1 MAKSEDDRWVV
12 AQVINEVGSEKYV
25 VERIRAEVKARGWS
39 LVELS
44 RRMNAS
50 SMEGN
55 GGVIDRA
62 VLSKMLGGDRGRHVS
77 IDQLITLSK
86 VFGIPLGELLVPA
99 STLANIRGWRYY
111 LESLDRANDLRKLIT
126 RNREHLADIRKLIEA
141 SPELGERIVDHA
153 RDVYRLRRFDLIEV
167 IRNDL
172 LHIEVLTVR
181 PPGALRAQ
189 GSIPEEYLDR
199 ELMAYGLHRVPVV
212 AVATELLDPAASTSE
227 EALYRSAK
235 ALLLDDAPEEGERDE

>member
-111 LESLDRANDLRKLIT
+111 FESLDTANDLRKLIT
-126 RNREHLADIRKLIEA
+126 RNRDRLADIRKLIET
-141 SPELGERIVDHA
+141 SPDLGERIVDHA
-153 RDVYRLRRFDLIEV
+153 RNVYRLRRSDLIEV

-172 LHIEVLTVR
+172 LHIE
-181 PPGALRAQ
+181 

>member
-1 MAKSEDDRWVV
+1 MAKSQDDRRVV
-12 AQVINEVGSEKYV
+12 AQVINEMGSEKYV

-44 RRMNAS
+44 RQMNES
-50 SMEGN
+50 SMDGNRN
-55 GGVIDRA
+55 GGVIDRT
-62 VLSKMLGGDRGRHVS
+62 VLSKMLSGDRGRHVS

-111 LESLDRANDLRKLIT
+111 LEALDMANDLRKLIT
-126 RNREHLADIRKLIEA
+126 RNREHLADIRKLIET

-153 RDVYRLRRFDLIEV
+153 RDVYRLRRSDLIEA
-167 IRNDL
+167 IQNDA
-172 LHIEVLTVR
+172 LHVE
-181 PPGALRAQ
+181 
-189 GSIPEEYLDR
+189 GSMPDEYLDP
-199 ELMAYGLHRVPVV
+199 ELMSYGLHRVPVV
-212 AVATELLDPAASTSE
+212 AVATELLDPVASTSE

-235 ALLLDDAPEEGERDE
+235 ALLLEEEEPNE

>member
-1 MAKSEDDRWVV
+1 MAKSQDDRRIV

-99 STLANIRGWRYY
+99 ATLANIRGWRYY
-111 LESLDRANDLRKLIT
+111 LESLDMANDLRKLIT
-126 RNREHLADIRKLIEA
+126 RNREHLADIRKLIET

-153 RDVYRLRRFDLIEV
+153 RDVYRLRRSDLIEV
-167 IRNDL
+167 IRNDA
-172 LHIEVLTVR
+172 LHIE
-181 PPGALRAQ
+181 
-189 GSIPEEYLDR
+189 GSMPDEYLDP

-235 ALLLDDAPEEGERDE
+235 ALLLEDAMEEGERDE

>member
-1 MAKSEDDRWVV
+1 MAKSQDDRRIV

-44 RRMNAS
+44 RRMNES

-55 GGVIDRA
+55 GGVIDRT
-62 VLSKMLGGDRGRHVS
+62 VLSKMLGRDRGRHVS

-111 LESLDRANDLRKLIT
+111 FESLDIANDLRHLIT
-126 RNREHLADIRKLIEA
+126 EKQERLADIRKLIET
-141 SPELGERIVDHA
+141 SPELSERIVDHA
-153 RDVYRLRRFDLIEV
+153 RDVYLRRRSDLIEV
-167 IRNDL
+167 IRNDAL
-172 LHIEVLTVR
+172 NIE
-181 PPGALRAQ
+181 
-189 GSIPEEYLDR
+189 GSMPDEYLDPM
-199 ELMAYGLHRVPVV
+199 LMAYGLHRVPPV
-212 AVATELLDPAASTSE
+212 AVAIELLDPAASTSE

-235 ALLLDDAPEEGERDE
+235 ALLLEDALEEVERNE

>member
-1 MAKSEDDRWVV
+1 MAKSQDDRRIV

-99 STLANIRGWRYY
+99 ATLANIRGWRYY
-111 LESLDRANDLRKLIT
+111 LESLDMANDLRKLIT
-126 RNREHLADIRKLIEA
+126 RNREHLADIRKLIET

-153 RDVYRLRRFDLIEV
+153 RDVYRLRRSDLIEV
-167 IRNDL
+167 IRNDA
-172 LHIEVLTVR
+172 LHIE
-181 PPGALRAQ
+181 
-189 GSIPEEYLDR
+189 GSMPDEYLDP

-235 ALLLDDAPEEGERDE
+235 ALLLDDVPEEGERDE

>member
-1 MAKSEDDRWVV
+1 MAKSQDDRRVV
-12 AQVINEVGSEKYV
+12 AQVINEMGSEKYV

-39 LVELS
+39 LAELS
-44 RRMNAS
+44 RQMNES
-50 SMEGN
+50 SMDGNRN

-62 VLSKMLGGDRGRHVS
+62 VLSKMLSGDRGRHVS

-99 STLANIRGWRYY
+99 STLADIRGWRYY
-111 LESLDRANDLRKLIT
+111 LESLDIANDIRRLIT
-126 RNREHLADIRKLIEA
+126 RNREHLADIRKLIET

-153 RDVYRLRRFDLIEV
+153 RDVYRLRRSDLIEA
-167 IRNDL
+167 IQND
-172 LHIEVLTVR
+172 
-181 PPGALRAQ
+181 ALYVE
-189 GSIPEEYLDR
+189 GSMPDEYLDP

-235 ALLLDDAPEEGERDE
+235 ALLLEEDEPNE

>member
-111 LESLDRANDLRKLIT
+111 FESLDTANDLRKLIT
-126 RNREHLADIRKLIEA
+126 RNRDRLADIRKLIET
-141 SPELGERIVDHA
+141 SPDLGERIVDHA
-153 RDVYRLRRFDLIEV
+153 RNVYRLRRSDLIEV

-172 LHIEVLTVR
+172 LHIEVIRNDL
-181 PPGALRAQ
+181 LHIE

>member
-1 MAKSEDDRWVV
+1 MAKSQDDRRVV
-12 AQVINEVGSEKYV
+12 AQVINEMGSEKYV

-39 LVELS
+39 LAELS
-44 RRMNAS
+44 RRMNES

-55 GGVIDRA
+55 GGVIDRT
-62 VLSKMLGGDRGRHVS
+62 VLSKMLSGDRGRHVS

-111 LESLDRANDLRKLIT
+111 LEALDMANDLRKLIT
-126 RNREHLADIRKLIEA
+126 RNREHLADIRKLIET

-153 RDVYRLRRFDLIEV
+153 RDVYRLRRSDLIEA
-167 IRNDL
+167 IQNDA
-172 LHIEVLTVR
+172 LHVE
-181 PPGALRAQ
+181 
-189 GSIPEEYLDR
+189 GSMPDEYLDP
-199 ELMAYGLHRVPVV
+199 ELMSYGLHRVPVV
-212 AVATELLDPAASTSE
+212 AVATELLDPVASTSE

-235 ALLLDDAPEEGERDE
+235 ALLLEEEEPNE

>member
-1 MAKSEDDRWVV
+1 MARSQEDDRRVV

-39 LVELS
+39 LGELS
-44 RRMNAS
+44 RRMNKS
-50 SMEGN
+50 SIEGN
-55 GGVIDRA
+55 GGVIDRT

-111 LESLDRANDLRKLIT
+111 LESLDMANDLRKLIT
-126 RNREHLADIRKLIEA
+126 RNREHLADIRKLIET

-153 RDVYRLRRFDLIEV
+153 RDVYRLRRSDLIEA
-167 IRNDL
+167 IRNDA
-172 LHIEVLTVR
+172 LHIE
-181 PPGALRAQ
+181 
-189 GSIPEEYLDR
+189 GSMPDEYLDP

-235 ALLLDDAPEEGERDE
+235 ALLHEDALEEGERDE

>member
-1 MAKSEDDRWVV
+1 MARSPEDDRRVV
-12 AQVINEVGSEKYV
+12 AQVIIEVGSEKYV
-25 VERIRAEVKARGWS
+25 VERIRAEVKARKWS

-50 SMEGN
+50 SIESN

-62 VLSKMLGGDRGRHVS
+62 VLSKMLSGDRGRHVS

-111 LESLDRANDLRKLIT
+111 FESLDTANDLRKLIT
-126 RNREHLADIRKLIEA
+126 RNRDRLADIRKLIET
-141 SPELGERIVDHA
+141 SPDLGERIVDHA
-153 RDVYRLRRFDLIEV
+153 RNVYRLRRSDLIEV

-172 LHIEVLTVR
+172 LHIE
-181 PPGALRAQ
+181 